1 MSNTYRHIAQAKQRL
16 SNREWKKDF
25 AAGNLTHFRGE
36 NYPLTPKVK
45 HASDLK
51 LCGCRLCT
59 YGLHRPYNSAM
70 VKAIRGGA
78 KARVRDALI
87 TGNYDAIEAAI
98 WVPYTD

>member
-1 MSNTYRHIAQAKQRL
+1 MSKTYRHVAQAKARAA
-16 SNREWKKDF
+16 NREWHKIF
-25 AAGNLTHFRGE
+25 RAGNLTHFRGE

-45 HASDLK
+45 HASDLR

-59 YGLHRPYNSAM
+59 YGLHRPYTGEK

-78 KARVRDALI
+78 RARVRDALL
-87 TGNYDAIEAAI
+87 TGNYDAIQDRI